1 MDIVTSE
8 KIKYLSELEAEL
20 KDKHFLQGDKLNPN
34 ILDGVDVIGFDV
46 DHTISIYNISN
57 IVKLLY
63 ESFSKFF
70 IVNKNYPK
78 EISYENNED
87 FIIKTCH
94 NEIIFDFNKGNA
106 LKIDQ
111 SKTILKGYHGKN
123 LLTKEEIIK
132 MYPTGKFESY
142 EPGVYYI
149 PESYYFNKGNFEYH
163 LVPLV
168 LICVHYFDQGILKNI
183 TSYNQIRDDLFES
196 LVFSFKLKD
205 EFSDFSNSGY
215 YFPEIAK
222 NPEKYLYK
230 YSARNLLEQIRKKG
244 IKIFFATNSYMTY
257 AEFILKNTVGED
269 FKQFF
274 DLGIWLSKKPFFFDP
289 DIEKNGTKCY
299 FSDTTKIPI
308 EILDEETYKRIK
320 GGDYLIFEGSYK
332 VVENYFKKELN
343 KDKLNC
349 VYVGDDLI
357 SDCCGPSN
365 LERWKGIF
373 ISDSIRQGF
382 IGKNPDNF
390 MDNWKDVDEDKTHV
404 DIKADLL
411 SKNTLIALSNVEGIK
426 YFI

>member
-63 ESFSKFF
+63 ESFSKFL

-257 AEFILKNTVGED
+257 AEFI
-269 FKQFF
+269 
-274 DLGIWLSKKPFFFDP
+274 
-289 DIEKNGTKCY
+289 
-299 FSDTTKIPI
+299 
-308 EILDEETYKRIK
+308 
-320 GGDYLIFEGSYK
+320 
-332 VVENYFKKELN
+332 
-343 KDKLNC
+343 
-349 VYVGDDLI
+349 
-357 SDCCGPSN
+357 
-365 LERWKGIF
+365 
-373 ISDSIRQGF
+373 
-382 IGKNPDNF
+382 
-390 MDNWKDVDEDKTHV
+390 
-404 DIKADLL
+404 
-411 SKNTLIALSNVEGIK
+411 
-426 YFI
+426 

>member
-1 MDIVTSE
+1 MLFRS
-8 KIKYLSELEAEL
+8 
-20 KDKHFLQGDKLNPN
+20 
-34 ILDGVDVIGFDV
+34 
-46 DHTISIYNISN
+46 
-57 IVKLLY
+57 
-63 ESFSKFF
+63 
-70 IVNKNYPK
+70 
-78 EISYENNED
+78 
-87 FIIKTCH
+87 
-94 NEIIFDFNKGNA
+94 
-106 LKIDQ
+106 
-111 SKTILKGYHGKN
+111 
-123 LLTKEEIIK
+123 
-132 MYPTGKFESY
+132 
-142 EPGVYYI
+142 
-149 PESYYFNKGNFEYH
+149 
-163 LVPLV
+163 
-168 LICVHYFDQGILKNI
+168 KNI

-289 DIEKNGTKCY
+289 DIEKNGTKCD